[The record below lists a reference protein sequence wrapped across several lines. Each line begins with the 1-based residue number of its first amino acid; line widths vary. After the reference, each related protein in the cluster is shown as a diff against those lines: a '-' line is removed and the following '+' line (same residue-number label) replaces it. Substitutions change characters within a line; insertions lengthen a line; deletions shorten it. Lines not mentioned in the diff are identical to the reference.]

1 MELTV
6 DVPGTYLLV
15 DHSLTR
21 SVDRG
26 ALGELIVEGPRNPA
40 MFSAVNPDPD
50 HTHADLAIWVDG
62 RSIDLSAEKYML
74 NEASNDPEKETSP
87 HLHDGNA
94 LVIHRHKPGQSVGEF
109 LEAIDITVTD
119 GCVML
124 DDGTSICNED
134 GKRWQM
140 FVNGSERPFDPSY
153 VFADLDQILLTYGA
167 TEDQLAEQL
176 QALSDDACL
185 YSQTCPERGKPPVE
199 NCVADPAVPCTE
211 Q

>member
-1 MELTV
+1 
-6 DVPGTYLLV
+6 
-15 DHSLTR
+15 
-21 SVDRG
+21 
-26 ALGELIVEGPRNPA
+26 

-62 RSIDLSAEKYML
+62 RAIDLSAEKYML

-109 LEAIDITVTD
+109 LEAIDIVATD
-119 GCVML
+119 RCITL
-124 DDGTSICNED
+124 DDGTSTCNED
-134 GKRWQM
+134 GTPNQAADAAGSGQRRWQM
-140 FVNGSERPFDPSY
+140 FVNGSERPFDSSY
-153 VFADLDQILLTYGA
+153 IFADLDQILLTYGA
-167 TEDQLAEQL
+167 TEEQLAEQL
-176 QALSDDACL
+176 QTLSDDACL